1 MMGRRGT
8 MRLKWN
14 GFGLCGVRVEIK
26 KIKVEKQTRHRTG
39 VGWELSILSKLQL
52 KIQIRDN
59 SKEKKIYTIHH
70 SKYKKIII
78 ILGILKK

>member
-39 VGWELSILSKLQL
+39 VGSELSILSK
-52 KIQIRDN
+52 
-59 SKEKKIYTIHH
+59 
-70 SKYKKIII
+70 
-78 ILGILKK
+78 